1 MKPKNMLTAMTM
13 GRGLAAAAAL
23 GCLLAVGSL
32 GMLASAATAG
42 PGDAAAPAGDDRPVI
57 DIEHKGPIKVVF
69 QITTADMKEGVSK
82 GLFYV
87 NKLHNAYVAAGVD
100 PDQLDIRAVFHGD
113 GAAHLLTNEA
123 WNRVKNE
130 STGNPSADLIA
141 KMTKNGV
148 HVELCDGRRAENGW
162 AKSDVHPDVLLVKGA
177 FLRVIDLQ
185 QSGYA
190 YIRL

>member
-1 MKPKNMLTAMTM
+1 MKTTMLWNL
-13 GRGLAAAAAL
+13 GRGITTA
-23 GCLLAVGSL
+23 CLLTVGLL
-32 GMLASAATAG
+32 GMLAGDVAAGKAK
-42 PGDAAAPAGDDRPVI
+42 PQDDDRPVI

-69 QITTADMKEGVSK
+69 QITAGEMKDGVSK

-87 NKLHNAYVAAGVD
+87 NKLYDSYVSAGVD
-100 PDQLDIRAVFHGD
+100 PKQIDIHAVFHGD
-113 GAAHLLTNEA
+113 GAAHLLTNDA

-130 STGNPSADLIA
+130 SNGNPSAHLIA
-141 KMTKNGV
+141 KMAEKRI
-148 HVELCDGRRAENGW
+148 HVELCDGRRQENGW
-162 AKSDVHPDVLLVKGA
+162 SKSDVAAGVSLVKGA